1 MKSIWNLS
9 KKLANVCGISEI
21 HLFITIH
28 VIGYACLL
36 ALAFF
41 LVVAISDI
49 GTKDTLIVGEICT
62 AIMGFVIGLFVSILW
77 MLRNEE
83 RVG

>member
-21 HLFITIH
+21 HLFIAIH

-36 ALAFF
+36 ALVFF
-41 LVVAISDI
+41 LVVVISEL
-49 GTKDTLIVGEICT
+49 GTKDTLIVGGICT
-62 AIMGFVIGLFVSILW
+62 AIMGCVIGLFASILW